1 MMEEDKAIELGS
13 YSQEL
18 MLDPRFNELVSLCES
33 NLSLQ
38 MLDAKTAEERETVH
52 RTYQGLKEIVSF
64 MQQFVSV
71 RDQIVLRREEEE
83 KDK

>member
-1 MMEEDKAIELGS
+1 MEEDKAIELGA

-18 MLDPRFNELVSLCES
+18 MSDPRFNELVSLCES

-38 MLDAKTAEERETVH
+38 MLSATTAEEREKVH
-52 RTYQGLKEIVSF
+52 RTYQGLREIVEF
-64 MQQFVSV
+64 MQQFVAIK
-71 RDQIVLRREEEE
+71 DQIALRREEEE